1 MIPAHVPDKPPLTY
15 ADSFDVPV
23 LFRDR
28 PAKNPRRQLRTAKHK
43 PWAGMGGF
51 PATNG
56 WYVSTTTWREI
67 IKAAIEVGRDVTPH
81 LRNQPQYAHGEL
93 VARVSPLYAYL
104 GMHPVKP
111 RHPVRGT
118 TDRRLTLNPVYEYG
132 TERSAKNAAAYRLGM
147 TMAEWACR
155 SLLGLGQTEHLEFGG
170 PIPALRNT
178 FKNPKN
184 RLPDLWGQHQA
195 EGLCWLIEAKGGD
208 VGLSKLREGWEQLA
222 AGSKVLGSYAHRTVL
237 VGASVRP
244 GDDLFLTIDHDL
256 HPRRAPRTPAGFDI
270 DDESA
275 VGPGGLEDRLADSD
289 DALIGAARAQM
300 LTYLALRSAAF
311 SQLRTVLIPAD
322 SASRHRR
329 SGLITPLESDD
340 LTRALRAEART
351 EANYYADRRTLR
363 TRLRSMGLDD
373 FLTCRILG
381 TGVHLGMSRQLF
393 AACER
398 LHEEDLAIAQRIPG
412 LRAEDQ
418 LADDQELGDDAQ
430 EEQRFTERRI
440 LREREEE
447 ARPRLHF
454 LLRQAYVQGATR
466 EWSDLLH
473 RPEEPELDLAGD
485 EGLLEAATP
494 ETYLTVSRY
503 DLPPARAWL

>member
-1 MIPAHVPDKPPLTY
+1 MIPAHVPDEPPLTY

-28 PAKNPRRQLRTAKHK
+28 PVKKPRRQWRTAKHK
-43 PWAGMGGF
+43 PWAGSGGF
-51 PATNG
+51 PATDG

-81 LRNQPQYAHGEL
+81 LQNQPQYAHGEL

-111 RHPVRGT
+111 QHPVRGT
-118 TDRRLTLNPVYEYG
+118 AGRRLTLNPVYAYS

-147 TMAEWACR
+147 TMTEWACR
-155 SLLGLGQTEHLEFGG
+155 SLLGLSQTEHLELGG
-170 PIPALRNT
+170 PIPALLNT

-195 EGLCWLIEAKGGD
+195 EGLYWLIEAKGGD
-208 VGLSKLREGWEQLA
+208 VGLSKLRKGWEQLA
-222 AGSKVLGSYAHRTVL
+222 AGSKILGSYAHRTLL

-256 HPRRAPRTPAGFDI
+256 HLGQPPLTPAGFGI
-270 DDESA
+270 DHESA
-275 VGPGGLEDRLADSD
+275 VRPGNLEDHLGDSD

-300 LTYLALRSAAF
+300 LTYLALRSAPA
-311 SQLRTVLIPAD
+311 SQLRTVPIPAD
-322 SASRHRR
+322 RASRHRR
-329 SGLITPLESDD
+329 SGLTTPLEDDD
-340 LTRALRAEART
+340 LTRAMRAEARRA
-351 EANYYADRRTLR
+351 ANYYTDRYTLR
-363 TRLRSMGLDD
+363 ARIRSMGLDD

-381 TGVHLGMSRQLF
+381 TEAHLGMSRRLF

-398 LHEEDLAIAQRIPG
+398 LHEEDLAIAQRTPE
-412 LRAEDQ
+412 LRAEDR
-418 LADDQELGDDAQ
+418 LADDPELGDDAQ
-430 EEQRFTERRI
+430 EKQRLTQRRTF
-440 LREREEE
+440 RERQEE
-447 ARPRLHF
+447 ARPRLRP
-454 LLRQAYVQGATR
+454 LLRHAYARGGTSD
-466 EWSDLLH
+466 WSDLLR

-494 ETYLTVSRY
+494 ETYLAVSRY
-503 DLPPARAWL
+503 NLPPAGAYL